1 MKKKTILLLIATFSF
16 ITSYSQGFKS
26 KLILGANACQ
36 VDGDQN
42 GGYNKF
48 GPRFGFGISHPISEK
63 IDLGFEMAFS
73 HKGSQT
79 KQDKDN
85 PGLVII
91 RYRYNYI
98 DLPIIATYNFSKWS
112 AHAGITTA
120 YLINA
125 RSDDGGGFLEME
137 NIKKV
142 DFLSSLGASYG
153 LTEKLD
159 VEARYQYSL
168 NSVLND
174 RGTSSVAFRRSG
186 AFHNVI
192 SITLNLKFN

>member
-1 MKKKTILLLIATFSF
+1 MNKFIVLLILTLSF
-16 ITSYSQGFKS
+16 LTAQSQGFKS
-26 KLILGANACQ
+26 KLILGINACQ

-48 GPRFGFGISHPISEK
+48 GPRFGFGINYPLSEK
-63 IDLGFEMAFS
+63 MDLGFEMLFS

-85 PGLVII
+85 PALVII
-91 RYRYNYI
+91 KYRYNYI
-98 DLPIIATYNFSKWS
+98 DVPLIATYNFTNWS

-125 RSDDGGGFLEME
+125 RTDDGGGFLEME

-142 DFLSSLGASYG
+142 DFLSSLGAGYKLS
-153 LTEKLD
+153 EKLD
-159 VEARYQYSL
+159 LEARYQYSL
-168 NSVLND
+168 TSILND
-174 RGTSSVAFRRSG
+174 RGTSFVVFRRSG

-192 SITLNLKFN
+192 SITLNINFN

>member
-1 MKKKTILLLIATFSF
+1 MQKHFLLLLFIFTFL
-16 ITSYSQGFKS
+16 IGNAQDFKS
-26 KLILGANACQ
+26 SLILGANASQ

-48 GPRFGFGISHPISEK
+48 GPRFGFGISYPLSEK
-63 IDLGFEMAFS
+63 MDLGFEMLFS

-85 PGLVII
+85 PAVFII
-91 RYRYNYI
+91 KYRYNYI
-98 DLPIIATYNFSKWS
+98 DIPLLATYNFSKWS

-120 YLINA
+120 YLISA
-125 RSDDGGGFLEME
+125 KTDDGGGFMEMD

-142 DFLSSLGASYG
+142 DFLSTIGASYG
-153 LTEKLD
+153 LSEKIDL
-159 VEARYQYSL
+159 EARYQYSIT
-168 NSVLND
+168 SILND
-174 RGTSSVAFRRSG
+174 RGTSAIAFRRSG

-192 SITLNLKFN
+192 SVSLKFNFN

>member
-1 MKKKTILLLIATFSF
+1 MKKVYFLLIILFGF
-16 ITSYSQGFKS
+16 INGYSQDFKS
-26 KLILGANACQ
+26 NLILGLNASQ

-48 GPRFGFGISHPISEK
+48 GPRFGFGISYPLSEK
-63 IDLGFEMAFS
+63 FDLGFEIAFS

-85 PGLVII
+85 PSIAII
-91 RYRYNYI
+91 KYRYNYI
-98 DLPIIATYNFSKWS
+98 DVPLKVKYNFSKWS
-112 AHAGITTA
+112 AHAGITAA

-125 RSDDGGGFLEME
+125 KYDDGGGFLDMD
-137 NIKKV
+137 NIRKV
-142 DFLSSLGASYG
+142 DFLSTFGVAYPFS
-153 LTEKLD
+153 EKLEL
-159 VEARYQYSL
+159 EARYQYSL
-168 NSVLND
+168 RSILND

-192 SITLNLKFN
+192 SLSLNIKLN